1 MLWYIKNSPN
11 NMETEKYNGKI
22 VQIMITFKM
31 TLYKNGSMWKYVE
44 QIRNSQSSRL
54 LTLNTFK
61 FLKQLEHTGNSIENT
76 SESLNTMWKKRSM
89 RCMKWFSD
97 SVVIRENQST
107 ISM

>member
-11 NMETEKYNGKI
+11 NMETEKYNGKK

-31 TLYKNGSMWKYVE
+31 MLYKNGNMWKYVE

-61 FLKQLEHTGNSIENT
+61 FLQETP
-76 SESLNTMWKKRSM
+76 
-89 RCMKWFSD
+89 
-97 SVVIRENQST
+97 
-107 ISM
+107 